1 MKKYH
6 KVNLTL
12 VSGKLTFS
20 GLKEPAVT
28 LFKGYENDYNCLFLK
43 NI

>member
-1 MKKYH
+1 MKGYH

-12 VSGKLTFS
+12 VSGKLAIS
-20 GLKEPAVT
+20 EPNKAALG